1 MPESRF
7 NKVPDLQTLYSCF
20 IEMSHSIFCTILK
33 KKKKIVFLQSISIFH
48 IYNVANISI
57 SSISKSKPFDSLVFV

>member
-7 NKVPDLQTLYSCF
+7 NKVPGLQTLYSCF
-20 IEMSHSIFCTILK
+20 IEMSHSIFCTIL
-33 KKKKIVFLQSISIFH
+33 KKKIVFLQSISIFH